1 MWVSPAEFDTFS
13 AYFLE
18 RFWKR
23 AVFGFF
29 DIILPLID
37 ARFPKAF
44 YASRQVSAAFLILIQ
59 QVET

>member
-1 MWVSPAEFDTFS
+1 MQFLSGMWVSPAEFDTFS

-44 YASRQVSAAFLILIQ
+44 YAS
-59 QVET
+59 